1 MQYRAVIGGGLV
13 VSGVL
18 LGVLQVVEYFEFP
31 AASVTLLFNTVPF
44 ILVSAAIV
52 FTGVTIVRDDAFG
65 EYATLIITW
74 GVGSAVAF
82 VAVFTLITGT
92 SQQDSLTLLF
102 GAADAGTAGGL
113 AGLLIGLYDAQSRQ
127 TLATVERSAEKLK
140 GLNKY
145 GKVLNESSDVASV
158 SALCIEVL
166 EFVLDSDGAVFVHGD
181 GEEFRVVDTTLPDV
195 DTNGALGRAAR
206 DASDHEKLQTL
217 TDGEGFAEIRNG
229 EPGSTLAIP
238 IPYSEGT
245 VVLFAVYYDLDEPD
259 TRNVDLFEILAAHA
273 ATALS
278 SVDTVARQ
286 ADEPEPI

>member
-1 MQYRAVIGGGLV
+1 MQYRTAIGGGLV

-18 LGVLQVVEYFEFP
+18 LGVLQVVEYLQYP
-31 AASVTLLFNTVPF
+31 AASTTLLFNTVPF
-44 ILVSAAIV
+44 ILVAAAIV
-52 FTGVTIVRDDAFG
+52 FTGATIVREDRYG

-102 GAADAGTAGGL
+102 GAADAGSAGGL

-145 GKVLNESSDVASV
+145 GKVLNESSNVESV

-181 GEEFRVVDTTLPDV
+181 DDLFRVVDTTLPDV
-195 DTNGALGRAAR
+195 DTDGALGRAAR

-217 TDGEGFAEIRNG
+217 TDGEGFDAIRNG

-238 IPYSEGT
+238 IPYGEGT
-245 VVLFAVYYDLDEPD
+245 VVLFAVYYDIAEPD

-278 SVDTVARQ
+278 SVDTAARQ

>member
-1 MQYRAVIGGGLV
+1 MQYRTAIGGGLV

-18 LGVLQVVEYFEFP
+18 LGVLQVVEYLQYP
-31 AASVTLLFNTVPF
+31 AASTTLLFNTVPF
-44 ILVSAAIV
+44 ILVAAAIV
-52 FTGVTIVRDDAFG
+52 FTGATIVREDRYG

-102 GAADAGTAGGL
+102 GAADAGSAGGL

-145 GKVLNESSDVASV
+145 GKVLNESSNVESV

-181 GEEFRVVDTTLPDV
+181 GDSFRVVDTTLPDV
-195 DTNGALGRAAR
+195 DTDGALGRAAR

-217 TDGEGFAEIRNG
+217 TDGEGFDAIRNG

-238 IPYSEGT
+238 IPYGEGT
-245 VVLFAVYYDLDEPD
+245 VVLFAVYYDIAEPD

-278 SVDTVARQ
+278 SVDTAARQ

>member
-1 MQYRAVIGGGLV
+1 MQYRTAIGGGLV

-18 LGVLQVVEYFEFP
+18 LGVLQVVEYLQYP
-31 AASVTLLFNTVPF
+31 AASTTLLFNTVPF
-44 ILVSAAIV
+44 ILVAAAIV
-52 FTGVTIVRDDAFG
+52 FTGATIVREDRYG

-102 GAADAGTAGGL
+102 GAADAGSAGGL

-145 GKVLNESSDVASV
+145 GKVLNESSNVESV

-181 GEEFRVVDTTLPDV
+181 DDSFRVVDTTLPDV
-195 DTNGALGRAAR
+195 DTDGALGRAAR

-217 TDGEGFAEIRNG
+217 TDGEGFDAIRNG

-238 IPYSEGT
+238 IPYGEGT
-245 VVLFAVYYDLDEPD
+245 VVLFAVYYDIAEPD

-278 SVDTVARQ
+278 SVDTAARQ

>member
-1 MQYRAVIGGGLV
+1 MQYRTAIGGGLV

-18 LGVLQVVEYFEFP
+18 LGVLQVVEYLQYP
-31 AASVTLLFNTVPF
+31 AASTTLLFNTVPF
-44 ILVSAAIV
+44 ILVAAAIV
-52 FTGVTIVRDDAFG
+52 FTGVTIVREDRYG

-102 GAADAGTAGGL
+102 GAADAGSAGGL

-145 GKVLNESSDVASV
+145 GKVLNESSNVESV

-181 GEEFRVVDTTLPDV
+181 DDSFRVVDTTLPDV
-195 DTNGALGRAAR
+195 DTDGALGRAAR
-206 DASDHEKLQTL
+206 DASNHEKLQTL
-217 TDGEGFAEIRNG
+217 TDGEGFDAIRNG

-238 IPYSEGT
+238 IPYGEGT
-245 VVLFAVYYDLDEPD
+245 VVLFAVYYDIAEPD

-278 SVDTVARQ
+278 SVDTAARQ

>member
-1 MQYRAVIGGGLV
+1 MQYRAAIGGGLV

-18 LGVLQVVEYFEFP
+18 LGVLQIVEYLQYP
-31 AASVTLLFNTVPF
+31 AASMTLLFNTAPF
-44 ILVSAAIV
+44 ILVAAAIA
-52 FTGVTIVRDDAFG
+52 FTGVTIVRDDAYG
-65 EYATLIITW
+65 EYATLIISW

-92 SQQDSLTLLF
+92 SQQDGLTLLF
-102 GAADAGTAGGL
+102 GAADAGIAGGL

-145 GKVLNESSDVASV
+145 GKVLNESSNLESV

-166 EFVLDSDGAVFVHGD
+166 EFVLDSDGAVFVQGD
-181 GEEFRVVDTTLPDV
+181 GEAFRVVDTTLPEV
-195 DTNGALGRAAR
+195 DTDGALGRAAR
-206 DASDHEKLQTL
+206 DASGHEMLQTL
-217 TDGEGFAEIRNG
+217 TDGEAFDEIRNG

-238 IPYSEGT
+238 IPYGEGT
-245 VVLFAVYYDLDEPD
+245 VVLFAVYYDLAEPD

-278 SVDTVARQ
+278 SVDTAARQ
-286 ADEPEPI
+286 ADEPEPL